1 MAVRTLLAL
10 DGLKSLVLGGD
21 LAIESR
27 RFLGFV
33 TATDTITYL
42 HIDGTSLCG
51 SLSHR
56 ASLEWSE
63 DFRFRFPKLK
73 KLAFTNLEMD
83 IDPIATCQSL
93 QMDELVLNNV
103 SIVGG
108 NLSYLVPEGSVIE
121 RLYINASSA
130 CEHDEHI
137 RMILHSSCIRSLE
150 YEVQKSSPS
159 DGSFLE
165 AEGESE
171 LGALGLR
178 RLEMRGLSV
187 DNGVLAAVQ
196 RCCPDIEELAVF
208 GRSVRLTP
216 EDWVRCFVS
225 GGLSSLRRL
234 ALTHGTNYPPYRAW
248 CAKAVELVTDATR
261 ARCVHFSSD

>member
-10 DGLKSLVLGGD
+10 EGLKSLVLGGE
-21 LAIESR
+21 LAIDAR

-33 TATDTITYL
+33 TATDTLTYL
-42 HIDGTSLCG
+42 HVDGTSLCG
-51 SLSHR
+51 SLSSR
-56 ASLEWSE
+56 GSLEWSE
-63 DFRFRFPKLK
+63 DFRFKFPRLK

-83 IDPIATCQSL
+83 IDPIITSQSV
-93 QMDELVLNNV
+93 QMDELVFDNV
-103 SIVGG
+103 SVIDGSI
-108 NLSYLVPEGSVIE
+108 SYLVPEGSVIE

-137 RMILHSSCIRSLE
+137 RTILHSSCIRTLE

-165 AEGESE
+165 PEGELE
-171 LGALGLR
+171 GGALGLR

-187 DNGVLAAVQ
+187 DNGVLDAVQ

-208 GRSVRLTP
+208 GRSTRLTP
-216 EDWVRCFVS
+216 EDWVRCLVS
-225 GGLSSLRRL
+225 GGLSSLRCL
-234 ALTHGTNYPPYRAW
+234 ALTRGTNHPPYRAW
-248 CAKAVELVTDATR
+248 CAKAVDGLTEATR
-261 ARCVHFSSD
+261 ARSVTFSSD